1 MATGTMVSL
10 DEYLAT
16 AYEPDCDFV
25 DGELEARNLGE
36 WDHSRLQLKI
46 GAISWRTTKLRG

>member
-1 MATGTMVSL
+1 MANGTMVSL
-10 DEYLAT
+10 EEYLTT

-25 DGELEARNLGE
+25 DGDLEERNLGE

-46 GAISWRTTKLRG
+46 GAYFLG